1 MKERKEKERRER
13 KRREKKDR
21 MDRMGVKKN
30 LKEGSDNR
38 LKNRIR
44 VNEWWLDTSG
54 VRGVEEGL
62 VGIFEKKRKK
72 MKEKLRRK

>member
-44 VNEWWLDTSG
+44 VNEW
-54 VRGVEEGL
+54 
-62 VGIFEKKRKK
+62 
-72 MKEKLRRK
+72 